1 MDEMHAEAGVPG
13 DRPLKLAQLNDLI
26 SRHAPVI
33 YFHPDEAYFPSS
45 FEWYLARAVLING
58 HDHSVI
64 ARHPAPH
71 ELPTGPADPTDP
83 DRYWLTFDR
92 DLAGPALEPHQAAP
106 GDPRRGDPA
115 HAKAYVRAVHHP
127 DLGATDLQF
136 WMFYPY
142 DGPGLARLR
151 PVELGAMRCDHL
163 LSLWPGGMHEA
174 DWELAVVRI
183 DHATFQPSAVFTSQH
198 KGGDAHLGGAALARL
213 EREDGRIR
221 LYSSLYG
228 HATYAHAE
236 ERKLFYAWKPILLI
250 GMEFGLVDQTRPGR
264 SWNLGDPQNHVLIS
278 TSWHDPAVT
287 EPSWLQFPWRWGAL
301 DKAGGRFTRRFVD
314 ALKALLEGHMAT
326 SVLVLHVLTL
336 GLSALL
342 FAFAA
347 LILGGK
353 LGARLLGS
361 AADNS
366 GPLGPRWQE
375 HKWSG
380 NYGFAGPPAPVVWRS
395 EGHPLA
401 RSFTGLTNLAC
412 RVPVRLLSAA
422 LGLIAAPFLPKA

>member
-1 MDEMHAEAGVPG
+1 MDEMRAEAGVPG
-13 DRPLKLAQLNDLI
+13 ETPLDLDRLKDLI

-33 YFHPDEAYFPSS
+33 YFHPDEAYFPSA
-45 FEWYLARAVLING
+45 FEWYLARSVLIDG
-58 HDHSVI
+58 HDQSVI
-64 ARHPAPH
+64 AHHPAPY
-71 ELPTGPADPTDP
+71 ELPTGPADPEDP
-83 DRYWLTFDR
+83 DRYWLTLDR
-92 DLAGPALEPHQAAP
+92 DLAGPALEPHQAPP

-115 HAKAYVRAVHHP
+115 QAKAYVRAVHHP
-127 DLGATDLQF
+127 EIGATDLQF

-151 PVELGAMRCDHL
+151 PVELGATRCDHL

-183 DHATFQPSAVFTSQH
+183 DHATVQPSAVFTSQH
-198 KGGDAHLGGAALARL
+198 KDGDAHVGAQAMAGL

-236 ERKLFYAWKPILLI
+236 ERKLFYAWKPVLLI
-250 GMEFGLVDQTRPGR
+250 GMELGLVDQTRPGQ

-278 TSWHDPAVT
+278 TSWHDPGLA
-287 EPSWLQFPWRWGAL
+287 EPSWLQFAGRWGAL

-353 LGARLLGS
+353 LGTRLLGS

-375 HKWSG
+375 HKWNG
-380 NYGFAGPPAPVVWRS
+380 NYGFSGPTAVVTWRS

-401 RSFTGLTNLAC
+401 RSFTGLTNLVC
-412 RVPVRLLSAA
+412 RVPVRLVSAA

>member
-1 MDEMHAEAGVPG
+1 MDEMHAGAGVPG
-13 DRPLKLAQLNDLI
+13 DRPLELYQLADLI
-26 SRHAPVI
+26 TRHAPLI
-33 YFHPDEAYFPSS
+33 YFHPEEAYFPST
-45 FEWYLARAVLING
+45 FDWYLAQAVLIDG
-58 HDHSVI
+58 RDQSVV
-64 ARHPAPH
+64 ARHPAPQD
-71 ELPTGPADPTDP
+71 LPTGPADPQEP
-83 DRYWLTFDR
+83 DRYWLTLDR
-92 DLAGPALEPHQAAP
+92 DLAGPALEPHQAP
-106 GDPRRGDPA
+106 PSDPRRGNLA
-115 HAKAYVRAVHHP
+115 QAKAYVRAVHHP
-127 DLGATDLQF
+127 DIGATDLQF

-151 PVELGAMRCDHL
+151 PVELGATRCDHL

-183 DHATFQPSAVFTSQH
+183 DHATLQPSAVFTSQH
-198 KGGDAHLGGAALARL
+198 KDGDAHLGPQALARL
-213 EREDGRIR
+213 EREQGRIR

-236 ERKLFYAWKPILLI
+236 ERKLFYTWKPVLLI
-250 GMEFGLVDQTRPGR
+250 GMELGLVDQTRPGQ
-264 SWNLGDPQNHVLIS
+264 SWNLGDPQNHELIS
-278 TSWHDPAVT
+278 TSWHDPALP
-287 EPSWLQFPWRWGAL
+287 EPSWLQFSGRWGAL

-353 LGARLLGS
+353 LGTRLLGS

-366 GPLGPRWQE
+366 GPLGPRWQA
-375 HKWSG
+375 HKWNG
-380 NYGFAGPPAPVVWRS
+380 TYGFTGPPAAREWRS
-395 EGHPLA
+395 DGHPLA

-412 RVPVRLLSAA
+412 RVPVKLVSAA
-422 LGLIAAPFLPKA
+422 LGLIALPFLPKT